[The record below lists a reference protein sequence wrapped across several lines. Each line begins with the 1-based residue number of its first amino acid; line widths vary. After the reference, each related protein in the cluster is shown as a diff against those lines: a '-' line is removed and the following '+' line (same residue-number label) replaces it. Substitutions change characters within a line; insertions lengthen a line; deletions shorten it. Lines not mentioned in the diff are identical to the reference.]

1 MFKHFLKNH
10 FLNLFPYSYSTGF
23 LISRPV
29 NITLSEIQS
38 ERKSCKNA
46 DVLRSQVDEEMRQ
59 KILEKMKVDLVE
71 VKNWNGIKELEKKA
85 DLAIMAI
92 GDEFYKARVYWKDR
106 QPPAYKKMTSGV
118 GHMMG
123 DLLMATSS
131 ARCNGSSGDIAFFFF
146 CSNC

>member
-1 MFKHFLKNH
+1 
-10 FLNLFPYSYSTGF
+10 
-23 LISRPV
+23 
-29 NITLSEIQS
+29 
-38 ERKSCKNA
+38 
-46 DVLRSQVDEEMRQ
+46 MRQ

-131 ARCNGSSGDIAFFFF
+131 ARCNGSSGDMAFFFLF
-146 CSNC
+146 QLLIHFDKFDSQNCQTLPSKNSNLPVLKLSN